1 MHYSS
6 VEVATPILATTKR
19 AYMVEGHA
27 EQELCRACVGAT
39 DRASELLDNDLM
51 ITRREQRLR
60 RIGFGSLAAAGLC
73 ATLAAP
79 ASVDV
84 GGVFTTSALLAEAA
98 VGSNF

>member
-1 MHYSS
+1 
-6 VEVATPILATTKR
+6 
-19 AYMVEGHA
+19 MVEGHA

-39 DRASELLDNDLM
+39 DRASVLLDNDLL
-51 ITRREQRLR
+51 ITRREQRRR